1 MQDQQLSNDTETI
14 AGRLASV
21 RLRMATACQD
31 SQRADNDVYLLAVSK
46 RHSATMIRQA
56 YEAGQASF
64 GENYAQEA
72 VDKIQQ
78 LKDLKATW
86 HFIGKLQ
93 SNKLK
98 LLAQYFDW
106 LQTVTSIKH
115 LDLLS
120 QHAQAF
126 SKTLNICIQVKLGDE
141 DNKNGVDV
149 ELAMELM
156 AHAHQCAGIRPRG
169 LMAIPPATEDYQQQ
183 YEVLQPL
190 REFFVEMQQRWPN
203 LDTLSMGMSNDLEA
217 AIAQGSTMVRVGT
230 AIFGARS

>member
-1 MQDQQLSNDTETI
+1 
-14 AGRLASV
+14 
-21 RLRMATACQD
+21 MATACQD
-31 SQRADNDVYLLAVSK
+31 SQRANRDVYLLAVSK
-46 RHSATMIRQA
+46 RHSAAMIRQA

-72 VDKIQQ
+72 VDKILQ

-141 DNKNGVDV
+141 DNKNGVDH
-149 ELAMELM
+149 EQANELM
-156 AHAHQCAGIRPRG
+156 HYAHQCKGITPRG
-169 LMAIPPATEDYQQQ
+169 LMAIPPVADGFEQQCRL
-183 YEVLQPL
+183 LQPL
-190 REFFVEMQQRWPN
+190 NELFVEMQQQWPN

-230 AIFGARS
+230 AIFGQR

>member
-1 MQDQQLSNDTETI
+1 
-14 AGRLASV
+14 
-21 RLRMATACQD
+21 MATACQD
-31 SQRADNDVYLLAVSK
+31 NQRLNDGVFLLAVSK
-46 RHSATMIRQA
+46 HHSAAMIRQA

-72 VDKIQQ
+72 VEKIQQ
-78 LKDLKATW
+78 LKDLHVTW

-106 LQTVTSIKH
+106 VQTVTSIKQ

-120 QHAQAF
+120 QHAQAL

-141 DNKNGVDV
+141 GSKNGVNL
-149 ELAMELM
+149 EQASELM
-156 AHAHQCAGIRPRG
+156 HYAHQCEGLRPRG
-169 LMAIPPATEDYQQQ
+169 LMAIPPATASFDQQSQ
-183 YEVLQPL
+183 MLQPL
-190 REFFVEMQQRWPN
+190 KQLLVEMQQRWPN

-230 AIFGARS
+230 AIFGAR